1 MQSHTKLFWKIRLQ
15 TILWL
20 VLILGFISSLPVILN
35 WPTMYIYILIASV
48 LTAIPLGWLLTK
60 ICHSHS
66 VKTNW
71 IRCSVGLFFFATG
84 VASLPIYYSIVITE
98 TNPAL
103 QPQAVLVNGDKT
115 VTFQGMQHIG
125 SENFYKSVIYDVE
138 EALSNGFVIYYEGV
152 QTNSPESKDFFEKL
166 TAGITGGQKHLD
178 ETYSA
183 IGKACGLKF
192 QLDYFG
198 LLEADK
204 KEHPERH
211 VIADVDALELKGEF
225 ERLMKTD
232 VKFAKANKNF
242 FDVAEQDSSADPSA
256 ALVSFLKSGSEGQK
270 KLAGIVCRGFMSKKI
285 GQSDGGKVA
294 NIEPVI
300 LDYRN
305 RELAKRITNDTNKK
319 IFITYGAKHFSGVF
333 ELLKENDPKWEVRS
347 VKWMRAIESP
357 KKEYEAKL

>member
-1 MQSHTKLFWKIRLQ
+1 M
-15 TILWL
+15 
-20 VLILGFISSLPVILN
+20 
-35 WPTMYIYILIASV
+35 
-48 LTAIPLGWLLTK
+48 TK
-60 ICHSHS
+60 ICNSHTL
-66 VKTNW
+66 KTNW
-71 IRCSVGLFFFATG
+71 LRCSLGLFFFSTG
-84 VASLPIYYSIVITE
+84 IVSLPIYYSIVITE

-103 QPQAVLVNGDKT
+103 QPQTVLVNGDKT

-138 EALSNGFVIYYEGV
+138 EALANGFVIYYEGV
-152 QTNSPESKDFFEKL
+152 QTNSPESKDFFEKM
-166 TAGITGGQKHLD
+166 TAGITGGQKNLA

-192 QLDYFG
+192 QLDYFQ

-211 VIADVDALELKGEF
+211 ITADVDALELKAEF

-232 VKFAKANKNF
+232 KQFAKNNKDF
-242 FDVAEQDSSADPSA
+242 FKVAEQGSGDDPSA

-270 KLAGIVCRGFMSKKI
+270 KLAGIVCRGFMSKNMGK
-285 GQSDGGKVA
+285 SESGKVLS
-294 NIEPVI
+294 IEPVI

-305 RELAKRITNDTNKK
+305 RELAKRIINDSNKK
-319 IFITYGAKHFSGVF
+319 IFITYGAKHFSGVL
-333 ELLKENDPKWEVRS
+333 ELLKENDPNWEVRS
-347 VKWMRAIESP
+347 VKWMRTIETP